1 MIFPYEILALKKDK
15 KDKKIMEDIE
25 KFLFQKQDFDLE
37 RVSQMALSDKDLL
50 QKLIL
55 GLENKKEIYRYNCE
69 KTLCKISEE
78 NPSTLY
84 PNWENFVSLLDS
96 KNSYHRCCGLNLLA
110 NLSRTD
116 PENKFDPL
124 FDKYFGLLNDP
135 KFIPAVF
142 VARNAG
148 RIMKNKPHL
157 QKRIIQILLAVDQT
171 KRDPERIDLLK
182 ADVIQSFEEIFDTSK
197 QKKKILAFVEK
208 QVDCASPKT
217 QKVAKEFLSKYKAT
231 EVGK

>member
-1 MIFPYEILALKKDK
+1 
-15 KDKKIMEDIE
+15 MEDIE

-37 RVSQMALSDKDLL
+37 RVSQMALSDKDIL
-50 QKLIL
+50 QKL
-55 GLENKKEIYRYNCE
+55 
-69 KTLCKISEE
+69 
-78 NPSTLY
+78 
-84 PNWENFVSLLDS
+84 
-96 KNSYHRCCGLNLLA
+96 
-110 NLSRTD
+110 
-116 PENKFDPL
+116 
-124 FDKYFGLLNDP
+124 
-135 KFIPAVF
+135 
-142 VARNAG
+142 
-148 RIMKNKPHL
+148 
-157 QKRIIQILLAVDQT
+157 IIQILLDVDQT